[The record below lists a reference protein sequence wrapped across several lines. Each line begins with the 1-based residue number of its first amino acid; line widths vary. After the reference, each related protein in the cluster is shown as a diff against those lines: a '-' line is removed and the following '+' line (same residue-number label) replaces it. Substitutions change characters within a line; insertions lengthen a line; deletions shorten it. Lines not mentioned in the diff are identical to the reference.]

1 MAEVLG
7 ADLLQEVNA
16 LVSPSMADT
25 GADGIQR
32 REALVELMIGIIVD
46 VIRNDS
52 PPMEFASRLDNCAEM
67 LRSAGMARARAA
79 HN

>member
-1 MAEVLG
+1 MADVLG
-7 ADLLQEVNA
+7 AELLQEVNA
-16 LVSPSMADT
+16 LVSPSLAAT
-25 GADGIQR
+25 GADGRER

-52 PPMEFASRLDNCAEM
+52 TKMEFASRLDNCAEM
-67 LRSAGMARARAA
+67 LRSAGMARARSV